1 VIQGVVDDLT
11 KLGYIKGNTKASDIF
26 RLEILES
33 IGK

>member
-1 VIQGVVDDLT
+1 MTST

-26 RLEILES
+26 RLDTLEG